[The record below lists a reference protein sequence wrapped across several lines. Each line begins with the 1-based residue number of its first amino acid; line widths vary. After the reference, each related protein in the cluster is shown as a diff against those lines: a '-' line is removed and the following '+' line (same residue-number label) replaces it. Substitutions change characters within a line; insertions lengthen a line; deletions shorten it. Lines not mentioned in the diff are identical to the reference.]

1 MATAMCWNFIVGK
14 KPRAHILNIASDLAL
29 LLCNIKLIH
38 NLLTGHFG
46 KSLNKLWVDCGSVVD

>member
-14 KPRAHILNIASDLAL
+14 KPRAHILNIASGLAL

-38 NLLTGHFG
+38 NLFTGHFG
-46 KSLNKLWVDCGSVVD
+46 K